1 MKMLD
6 DKIKIELNPSQR
18 VLICSTIKNQIK
30 EIEQHIKI
38 FKSHE
43 LNQITPKTCDSIAKS
58 FEEDKAE
65 LENILE
71 QIYKGVFKMKKLY
84 NISNGTIHLEVS
96 IEELDTIKSTLQ
108 AELATLRVR
117 ARLTKA
123 VSRAEIEA
131 LEDIVNAL
139 R

>member
-1 MKMLD
+1 MLD

-43 LNQITPKTCDSIAKS
+43 LHLITPESCDSIAKS
-58 FEEDKAE
+58 FESDKAE

-71 QIYKGVFKMKKLY
+71 QIYKGG
-84 NISNGTIHLEVS
+84 I
-96 IEELDTIKSTLQ
+96 
-108 AELATLRVR
+108 
-117 ARLTKA
+117 
-123 VSRAEIEA
+123 
-131 LEDIVNAL
+131 
-139 R
+139 